1 MRLNTD
7 KLLVS
12 RPSVAPQGSEA
23 LGQTHYSYGFAAHKF
38 QRMLEQEGV
47 RVLTIAHPEQFKTET
62 FARSM
67 GLNEGAY
74 AHLMFRSTESIRP
87 IPGAYNI
94 AHFAWEFPYLKAD
107 ASPDEPII
115 ELQTHML
122 NLCDEV
128 WVCCRYS
135 ARVLEEHGIGNI
147 HIVPSPIEVASP
159 GRGSKALAWEQLGHA
174 ESIHLV
180 SFSTNFQGLPFE
192 LDREEDYVKLARTN
206 ARPLG
211 RQPRLQTALEK
222 GGPVVLSVLNPYDK
236 RKNLAN
242 LIEGFLLATAGRDDA
257 VLVIK
262 LATSGVVELPEG
274 YLYHQIRLLF
284 GRPHCLDED
293 RVIFVGG
300 YLSDADMTAL
310 YRGADLYLCTS
321 IAEGQ
326 NLPLLEAMAHECVPV
341 SVRNTAMMDYITEEN
356 AVVIA
361 ESEYKGVFSGLGGD
375 VSGKTY
381 PISLCDRYQIA
392 DAVGRAINLSTD
404 KVERMRAACRAT
416 VEQGY
421 GPDVVF
427 QRVLARL
434 QAIDGEITREALSGR
449 EAATPLPATA

>member
-1 MRLNTD
+1 MQLNTD
-7 KLLVS
+7 RLLIS
-12 RPSVAPQGSEA
+12 RPSIAPQGTEA

-38 QRMLEQEGV
+38 QRMLEQNGV
-47 RVLTIAHPEQFKTET
+47 RVLTVAHPEQFKTEA
-62 FARSM
+62 FARSL
-67 GLNEGAY
+67 GLKEGAY

-87 IPGAYNI
+87 IPGAYNV
-94 AHFAWEFPYLKAD
+94 AHFAWEFPYLKAY

-128 WVCCRYS
+128 WVCCTYTS
-135 ARVLEEHGIGNI
+135 RVLEEHGIPNVHVI
-147 HIVPSPIEVASP
+147 PSPIEVSNAD
-159 GRGSKALAWEQLGHA
+159 RGSKDLAWEQLGNA

-180 SFSTNFQGLPFE
+180 SFSTNFQSLPFE
-192 LDREEDYVKLARTN
+192 LDREEDYVKLARTHS
-206 ARPLG
+206 RPLG
-211 RQPRLQTALEK
+211 RQPRLQGALKK
-222 GGPVVLSVLNPYDK
+222 GGPVVVSVLNPYDK

-242 LIEGFLLATAGRDDA
+242 LIEGFLLATAGREDA

-300 YLSDADMTAL
+300 YLSDDDMAAL
-310 YRGADLYLCTS
+310 YRGADFYLCTS

-326 NLPLLEAMAHECVPV
+326 NLPLLEAMAHGCVPI
-341 SVRNTAMMDYITEEN
+341 SVRNTAMMDYISEET

-361 ESEYKGVFSGLGGD
+361 ESRYKGVFSGLAGD
-375 VSGKTY
+375 VSGKTF

-392 DAVGRAINLSTD
+392 EA
-404 KVERMRAACRAT
+404 VERATSLPPEAMVQMRAACRAT

-421 GPDVVF
+421 APDVVF
-427 QRVLARL
+427 QRVLDRL
-434 QAIDGEITREALSGR
+434 QAVDGAITREALS
-449 EAATPLPATA
+449 A

>member
-1 MRLNTD
+1 MHLNTD
-7 KLLVS
+7 RLLIS
-12 RPSVAPQGSEA
+12 RPSVAPQGAEA

-38 QRMLEQEGV
+38 HSMLEREGV
-47 RVLTIAHPEQFKTET
+47 RVLTVAHPEQFKTET
-62 FARSM
+62 YAHSL
-67 GLNEGAY
+67 GLGEGAY

-94 AHFAWEFPYLKAD
+94 AHFAWEFPFLKAD

-122 NLCDEV
+122 TLCDEV

-135 ARVLEEHGIGNI
+135 ARVLAEHGVGNVHVI
-147 HIVPSPIEVASP
+147 PSPIEVDGTGP
-159 GRGSKALAWEQLGHA
+159 GEKALAWEQLGYA

-192 LDREEDYVKLARTN
+192 LDREEDYVKLARTH
-206 ARPLG
+206 ARPLA
-211 RQPRLQTALEK
+211 RQPRLQATLSK
-222 GGPVVLSVLNPYDK
+222 GGPVVVSVLNPYDK

-284 GRPHCLDED
+284 GRPHCLNED

-300 YLSDADMTAL
+300 YLSDADMAAL

-326 NLPLLEAMAHECVPV
+326 NLPLLEAMAHGCVPI
-341 SVRNTAMMDYITEEN
+341 SVRNTAMTDYITEDN

-361 ESEYKGVFSGLGGD
+361 ESEYLGVFSGLAGD
-375 VSGKTY
+375 VSGKTF

-392 DAVGRAINLSTD
+392 DAIEQAMALPPEVMAS
-404 KVERMRAACRAT
+404 KRAACRAT
-416 VEQGY
+416 VKQGY
-421 GPDVVF
+421 APEVVF
-427 QRVLARL
+427 QRVLDRL
-434 QAIDGEITREALSGR
+434 KAVDDSVTREALSG
-449 EAATPLPATA
+449 